1 MPRTAQ
7 IFCASTLYGAATVV
21 TAIDA
26 DKFRPA
32 DRRILLVAN
41 SAPIPETVEDFT
53 VLPGFARLRDRFDEV
68 LSWNATISPFHP
80 GGWTT
85 RGDDSPLWERYFRRL
100 WKLGDDRVELVGE
113 TVEAGPAY
121 ALAQMFADS
130 PVDVYAG
137 GLLAYGPTR
146 AKLDPIIGTRV
157 RRLLYPDLVPGLKP
171 LLLAEFGVATET
183 LPIEGLR
190 KVFAE
195 PGAAAK
201 GGSGGTGSGRAG
213 RSGHSGSGKAGPALL
228 LGQYLSGQELLTE
241 EREEEL
247 YGRMVRGAVARGH
260 RTLVF
265 APHPTAPV
273 RWSRQ
278 LEELAGR
285 LGAELT
291 VSTEPVAA
299 EALFQT
305 LRPALVVGCFST
317 ALFTAATLYGLPVA
331 QVGAGTLLAGLSPY
345 AAPQRIPL
353 TLADVLLPALE
364 APAEPAGPTGPTV
377 LGTAAIRTGLPPA
390 EQVAD
395 RVAGLRDAVAFCMQP
410 QVHGALR
417 PAVEEYLSR
426 HLDASTWPYFKR
438 RVLAGLVLPGAVP
451 AQLAFIPRNPAVR
464 RIARRAKALGRTA
477 QG

>member
-7 IFCASTLYGAATVV
+7 IFCASSLFGAATVA

-41 SAPIPETVEDFT
+41 TAPIPETVEDFT

-80 GGWTT
+80 GGWST
-85 RGDDSPLWERYFRRL
+85 RGDDSPLWERHLRRL
-100 WKLGDDRVELVGE
+100 WKLGDDRVEIVGE

-121 ALAQMFADS
+121 ALSQMFPDS
-130 PVDVYAG
+130 PVDLYAG

-146 AKLDPIIGTRV
+146 AKLDPIVGTRV

-171 LLLAEFGVATET
+171 LLLAEFGVTLET
-183 LPIEGLR
+183 LPVEGLL

-195 PGAAAK
+195 PEPGAGK
-201 GGSGGTGSGRAG
+201 GGSRQSGARTD
-213 RSGHSGSGKAGPALL
+213 RPALL

-241 EREEEL
+241 PQEEEL
-247 YGRMVRGAVARGH
+247 YARMVRGAVARGH

-273 RWSRQ
+273 RWSRH
-278 LEELAGR
+278 LEELAAQ

-331 QVGAGTLLAGLSPY
+331 RVGTGTLLAGLSPY

-353 TLADVLLPALE
+353 TLADVLLPDLE
-364 APAEPAGPTGPTV
+364 TPAGLPG
-377 LGTAAIRTGLPPA
+377 LAAAIGVGLPAA
-390 EQVAD
+390 EQIAD

-410 QVHGALR
+410 QVHAALR
-417 PAVEEYLSR
+417 PVVEEYLSR
-426 HLDASTWPYFKR
+426 HLDAGTWPYFKR
-438 RVLAGLVLPGAVP
+438 RVLAALVLPGAVP

>member
-1 MPRTAQ
+1 MPRNAQ

-21 TAIDA
+21 AAIDA

-41 SAPIPETVEDFT
+41 TAPYPETVEDFT
-53 VLPGFARLRDRFDEV
+53 ELPGFARLRDRFDDV
-68 LSWNATISPFHP
+68 LSWNETISPFHP
-80 GGWTT
+80 GGWST
-85 RGDDSPLWERYFRRL
+85 RGDDSPLWERYLRRL
-100 WKLGDDRVELVGE
+100 WKLGDDRVEIVGE
-113 TVEAGPAY
+113 TLENGPAY
-121 ALAQMFADS
+121 ALAQMFPDS
-130 PVDVYAG
+130 PVDLYAA
-137 GLLAYGPTR
+137 GLIAYGPTR
-146 AKLDPIIGTRV
+146 AKLDPIIGTRA

-171 LLLAEFGVATET
+171 LLLAEFGVPTET
-183 LPIEGLR
+183 LPLDGLR
-190 KVFAE
+190 KLFAE
-195 PGAAAK
+195 PSAGASAGAGAGAK
-201 GGSGGTGSGRAG
+201 KSAPD
-213 RSGHSGSGKAGPALL
+213 GPALL
-228 LGQYLSGQELLTE
+228 LGQYLSGQDVLSEA
-241 EREEEL
+241 REEEL
-247 YGRMVRGAVARGH
+247 YGRMVRAAVARGH

-273 RWSRQ
+273 RWSRH
-278 LEELAGR
+278 LEEEAER

-299 EALFQT
+299 ESLFQT

-331 QVGAGTLLAGLSPY
+331 QVGTGSLLAGLSPY

-353 TLADVLLPALE
+353 TLADALLSDLEDPAVRVG
-364 APAEPAGPTGPTV
+364 A
-377 LGTAAIRTGLPPA
+377 GLPPA
-390 EQVAD
+390 GQVAD

-410 QVHGALR
+410 QVHAALR
-417 PAVEEYLSR
+417 PAVEEYLSG
-426 HLDASTWPYFKR
+426 HLDEDTWPYFKR
-438 RVLAGLVLPGAVP
+438 RVLASLVLPGAVP